1 MFARHLKASCEEGPV
16 TVQRLIRAQPASGSN
31 LRGGAE
37 VIMMEAKARDLL
49 AISLET
55 FFAEALQ
62 DLQSVGLA

>member
-16 TVQRLIRAQPASGSN
+16 TVQRLIRAEPTSESN

-37 VIMMEAKARDLL
+37 VIMMEAEARDLL
-49 AISLET
+49 AVSLET

-62 DLQSVGLA
+62 DVLSVGLP

>member
-1 MFARHLKASCEEGPV
+1 M
-16 TVQRLIRAQPASGSN
+16 TVQRLIRAQRASESN